1 MIRPFRSLLCSLFAA
16 SLAVSCVVS
25 LPARAQDTASS
36 KVTDKTKAKSQIK
49 TAKSQTKTAKNT
61 AKTADTKS
69 DEAGKPVQVG
79 SFGDWGAFM
88 AQQGGKKKTCYALAQ
103 PKERMPAT
111 LKRDPA
117 YIFISSRPAENV
129 HNEISIIMGFSMKDN
144 GEAQADIGGTHFQ
157 LIAKGTN
164 AWIKNPA
171 EETQFIET
179 MKKGSKLVIKAA
191 STKGNTTTDSYSLAG
206 LSQALERVQ
215 KECP

>member
-25 LPARAQDTASS
+25 LPARAQDAAGS
-36 KVTDKTKAKSQIK
+36 KVTDKTKAK
-49 TAKSQTKTAKNT
+49 AKSQTKTAKNT
-61 AKTADTKS
+61 TKNTTKTGDAKS
-69 DEAGKPVQVG
+69 DEAGKPVQVA

-103 PKERMPAT
+103 PKERMPAS

-171 EETQFIET
+171 EEAQFIET

-191 STKGNTTTDSYSLAG
+191 SAKGNTTTDSYSLAG